1 MWNHHV
7 FQQRSKQY
15 LDKTGSFPFPIPPK
29 YFLFIYMLYTTDY
42 PYLKKI
48 SKKHWL
54 SLSQRVSKNFGCSFF
69 NEVIF
74 FTKPWP
80 SLSQWDY
87 IYIWNIGRP
96 YLQRDFLYM
105 KKYWLSLSLVV
116 LSFSFLTANHHR
128 HHRLATSCISGRSSI
143 SVSNSV
149 LLLHILMIMKNFTF
163 KFANLFTTVT
173 ITFVFAK
180 FKSTSCTNY
189 ATIFSSCAWRLK
201 MVECHI
207 YHLNYPISNP
217 TMFQNSSPSTP
228 SAKIDHLIHSIP
240 CKQLGNM
247 SNPIFV
253 SLFILFY
260 PLY

>member
-1 MWNHHV
+1 
-7 FQQRSKQY
+7 
-15 LDKTGSFPFPIPPK
+15 
-29 YFLFIYMLYTTDY
+29 
-42 PYLKKI
+42 
-48 SKKHWL
+48 
-54 SLSQRVSKNFGCSFF
+54 
-69 NEVIF
+69 
-74 FTKPWP
+74 
-80 SLSQWDY
+80 
-87 IYIWNIGRP
+87 
-96 YLQRDFLYM
+96 M
-105 KKYWLSLSLVV
+105 KKYWPSLSLVV

-149 LLLHILMIMKNFTF
+149 ILLHILMIMKNFTF

-217 TMFQNSSPSTP
+217 TTFQNSSPSTP
-228 SAKIDHLIHSIP
+228 STKIDHLIHSIP
-240 CKQLGNM
+240 CK
-247 SNPIFV
+247 
-253 SLFILFY
+253 
-260 PLY
+260 